1 MSGDQ
6 LNDAPKPPATQ
17 PFRSEFQPLIDELY
31 REEVLEA
38 RRMSPEEK
46 FLAGEELF
54 QYACS
59 ITLAGIRSENPGFSE
74 ADCRH
79 ELERRLELRE
89 RMDQHDRANRPGG
102 PQAKA

>member
-1 MSGDQ
+1 M
-6 LNDAPKPPATQ
+6 PASAK

-54 QYACS
+54 NMACKV
-59 ITLAGIRSENPGFSE
+59 TLAGIRNENPGFSE
-74 ADCRH
+74 EECLR
-79 ELERRLELRE
+79 ELERRLELAE
-89 RMDQHDRANRPGG
+89 RMERRRDGPG
-102 PQAKA
+102 